1 MSELMKKGS
10 KDAYGK
16 NIRGNMHSIGNIFLT
31 KHEVSTHEAIKKVLP
46 LQMRHSNIDVL
57 YVPTGL
63 KRNRT
68 KMLKSQSL
76 LQKMHP
82 EDTNVFASNIIDNHE
97 NRPDDLH
104 SLCLADFASNDVS
117 KTSGNVAVETDDIK
131 TYTIPVSNIDDIEP
145 NPIVIAL

>member
-1 MSELMKKGS
+1 MNELMKKGS
-10 KDAYGK
+10 KDADGK
-16 NIRGNMHSIGNIFLT
+16 DIRGKMHSIGNIFLT
-31 KHEVSTHEAIKKVLP
+31 KREVSTHEAIKKVLS
-46 LQMRHSNIDVL
+46 LQMRHSNIDVF

-63 KRNRT
+63 KKNRT
-68 KMLKSQSL
+68 KMLKSQLL

-104 SLCLADFASNDVS
+104 SLCLADFASNYVS
-117 KTSGNVAVETDDIK
+117 KTSDVAVETDDIK
-131 TYTIPVSNIDDIEP
+131 SYTVPVSNIDDIEP

>member
-1 MSELMKKGS
+1 MNELMKKGS
-10 KDAYGK
+10 KDADGK
-16 NIRGNMHSIGNIFLT
+16 DIRGKMHSIGNIFLT
-31 KHEVSTHEAIKKVLP
+31 KREVSRHEAIKKVLS
-46 LQMRHSNIDVL
+46 LQMRHSNIDVF

-63 KRNRT
+63 KKNRT

-82 EDTNVFASNIIDNHE
+82 EDTIVFASNIIDNHE

-104 SLCLADFASNDVS
+104 SLCLADFASNYVS
-117 KTSGNVAVETDDIK
+117 KTSDVAVETDDIK
-131 TYTIPVSNIDDIEP
+131 SYTVPVSNIDDIEP